1 MKMTGPIYKI
11 ALELKKKHDLM
22 KNVFMVDAL
31 SQRLE
36 GLWTR
41 TFFAGNKLLRLCRY
55 GIVPLTCRLAD
66 WALHSEAGINE
77 TKK

>member
-1 MKMTGPIYKI
+1 
-11 ALELKKKHDLM
+11 
-22 KNVFMVDAL
+22 MVDAL

-55 GIVPLTCRLAD
+55 GIVPLTCRLPD
-66 WALHSEAGINE
+66 WALHSEAGIYE